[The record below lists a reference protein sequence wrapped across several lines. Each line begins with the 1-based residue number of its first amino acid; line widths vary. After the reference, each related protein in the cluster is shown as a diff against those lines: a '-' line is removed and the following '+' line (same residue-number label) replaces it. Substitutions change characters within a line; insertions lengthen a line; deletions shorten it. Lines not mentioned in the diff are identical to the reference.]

1 MGAAS
6 TLDQLW
12 GSIPPL
18 VTPFRG
24 GEVDYETYGRLVEAQ
39 VAAGSH
45 GVLVNGTTGEP
56 SLLTVDES

>member
-24 GEVDYETYGRLVEAQ
+24 GEVDYETYGRLVE
-39 VAAGSH
+39 V
-45 GVLVNGTTGEP
+45 
-56 SLLTVDES
+56 